1 VHVEEVVDA
10 LTRFANNA
18 IHQNVAEHG
27 LTVSMRT
34 VVDGRTARVTTN
46 RVGEDALR
54 AALENSLALATSQ
67 PEDPHLLPLPGK
79 QKYRVLQRF
88 IPATAKLT
96 AEERA
101 RAVKRACELAERS
114 GQVAAGNFRERAEP
128 DGDEQLARP
137 VRDVPANASGVFG
150 DHAARRRRELGEAN
164 AADVRAIDPIAL
176 AQTASEKAARAQNPV
191 ELDHGRYTVILEP
204 AAVLDLAGFLFYD
217 FAATAVEDKRSC
229 FSGRLGKTLFGKTS
243 PSRTTSI
250 IRSSW
255 ARHSTGKGCRANAS
269 CWWRKACSATWCTRG
284 ARRRRRVAIPRA
296 MVSPCPT
303 SMGKRR

>member
-1 VHVEEVVDA
+1 
-10 LTRFANNA
+10 
-18 IHQNVAEHG
+18 
-27 LTVSMRT
+27 
-34 VVDGRTARVTTN
+34 
-46 RVGEDALR
+46 
-54 AALENSLALATSQ
+54 LALATSQ

-114 GQVAAGNFRERAEP
+114 GQVAAGIFESGQSP

-150 DHAARRRRELGEAN
+150 DHAARRRRELGESQRCRCAR
-164 AADVRAIDPIAL
+164 DRPIAL

-217 FAATAVEDKRSC
+217 LPRRRWKTNAPAFRATRQDALRQNITITDDVYHPEQ
-229 FSGRLGKTLFGKTS
+229 LGPPFD
-243 PSRTTSI
+243 
-250 IRSSW
+250 
-255 ARHSTGKGCRANAS
+255 GKGCRANAS

-303 SMGKRR
+303 SMGSADESGDRRREFLA